1 MTWNEEEHPRDK
13 YGKFT
18 FRKIGLMDGSGESE
32 ENETAVFL
40 RLSTSEYGRVCHAI
54 RTKYKNKIPSENAIL
69 FGEYVYR
76 FEYIKSEELILFNNK
91 ELIGTG
97 ANYEK
102 IKRKG

>member
-32 ENETAVFL
+32 ENETIVFL

-54 RTKYKNKIPSENAIL
+54 RTKYKNQIPNKDYIYNGHYQY
-69 FGEYVYR
+69 FFVY
-76 FEYIKSEELILFNNK
+76 FQAEELIVFVSK
-91 ELIGTG
+91 
-97 ANYEK
+97 EK
-102 IKRKG
+102 IK

>member
-54 RTKYKNKIPSENAIL
+54 RTKYKNKIPNKDYIYNGHCQY
-69 FGEYVYR
+69 FFVY
-76 FEYIKSEELILFNNK
+76 FQAEELIVFVSK
-91 ELIGTG
+91 
-97 ANYEK
+97 EK
-102 IKRKG
+102 IK